1 MKSNQKGTLLEA
13 DGLFKPFY
21 KKEIVRTISEECGH
35 GRVEKRVMESI
46 MDPMRFSDMEHYI
59 SPNKW
64 QKMRSVHKIARVKY
78 DKRTGK
84 ESREV
89 TYFISSHTDPEKVFK
104 MIREHW
110 SVENNLHYCLD
121 VIFREDQS
129 LKRRGNAAEN
139 INIIY
144 KIALFFLG
152 RMRAKERRSYDDCQK
167 INALKEPSEILAYD
181 YTA

>member
-1 MKSNQKGTLLEA
+1 MKSALSSSLPTI
-13 DGLFKPFY
+13 FY
-21 KKEIVRTISEECGH
+21 RTA
-35 GRVEKRVMESI
+35 M
-46 MDPMRFSDMEHYI
+46 
-59 SPNKW
+59 
-64 QKMRSVHKIARVKY
+64 
-78 DKRTGK
+78 
-84 ESREV
+84 
-89 TYFISSHTDPEKVFK
+89 VFN

-129 LKRRGNAAEN
+129 LKRRGNAAKN

-167 INALKEPSEILAYD
+167 INALKESSDILAYD

>member
-1 MKSNQKGTLLEA
+1 MGTHPLTTPSRTSSGDLAPEA
-13 DGLFKPFY
+13 FRKAFTDWITAVFELASQHICIDGKTMRGVKKLDPDGLFKPFY

-46 MDPMRFSDMEHYI
+46 IDPMRFSVMEHYI
-59 SPNKW
+59 SMNKW
-64 QKMRSVHKIARVKY
+64 QNLRSVHKMTRVRY

-84 ESREV
+84 EGPEV

-129 LKRRGNAAEN
+129 LKRRGNAA
-139 INIIY
+139 
-144 KIALFFLG
+144 K
-152 RMRAKERRSYDDCQK
+152 
-167 INALKEPSEILAYD
+167 
-181 YTA
+181 T